1 MKKKIISFVMLAT
14 MMFSLAACG
23 GKANQSTST
32 NKNESSSSKENIADI
47 SEETAD
53 KKSDIEIKIAC
64 LLPSG
69 VVPRWAQDYSIIE
82 KYCNENGYQ
91 SQAIYA
97 DDDVATQI
105 QQIESYVSKGY
116 NAIIIVPVDG
126 EAVSAA
132 VAKAREQ
139 GVAVVSFDRMVKNT
153 EIDYYATFDNFGVGA
168 ADGQYV
174 VDALNLDN
182 TDGPYNIEL
191 FTGDIAD
198 NNALLTYEGM
208 MSVLQPYI
216 DEGKLVVKSGQ
227 TEYEQ
232 VCTESWDSEK
242 AQKRMENILSGYY
255 ANDTIDAVC
264 TTYCGMALGSIT
276 ALKSAGYGTADKPL
290 PITTGQ
296 DAEVAACKSILNG
309 ELTMSILK
317 DDRVLCPIAVDMCV
331 AAVTGQEYPVN
342 DTETYDNG
350 AGTLKTY
357 LGDITPFDL
366 NNFDEVIYESGFFTE
381 EDLK

>member
-32 NKNESSSSKENIADI
+32 NKNESSSSKEDMAEI

>member
-32 NKNESSSSKENIADI
+32 NKNESSSSKENIAEI

-296 DAEVAACKSILNG
+296 DAE
-309 ELTMSILK
+309 LTMSILK

>member
-32 NKNESSSSKENIADI
+32 NKNESSSSKENIAEI